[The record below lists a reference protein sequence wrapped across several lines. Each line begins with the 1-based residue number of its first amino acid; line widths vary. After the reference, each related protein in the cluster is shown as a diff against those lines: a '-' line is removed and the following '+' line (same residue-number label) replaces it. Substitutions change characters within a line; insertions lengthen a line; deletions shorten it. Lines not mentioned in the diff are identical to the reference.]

1 MTVERPFHGGICL
14 NPKYSYSN
22 SKIQIKL
29 NKTSLMLKGPL
40 KGVTLKKVWVYYISL
55 QLPVWT
61 LNVLLI

>member
-1 MTVERPFHGGICL
+1 MVANLEMSVERPFHGGICL

-40 KGVTLKKVWVYYISL
+40 KGV
-55 QLPVWT
+55 PVWT
-61 LNVLLI
+61 LNVLLIYKRNYMV

>member
-1 MTVERPFHGGICL
+1 MVANLEMTVERPFHGGICL

-55 QLPVWT
+55 QH
-61 LNVLLI
+61 